1 MRTSMRAAISAI
13 AILSAGSAIPN
24 RAEAMFAG
32 STAVGVAAE
41 SVAPV
46 ENVWWCGWR
55 CHRLHRHAF
64 FFHRFHH
71 RHAFFF
77 HRRFHPGFAFAR
89 PCTWC

>member
-1 MRTSMRAAISAI
+1 MRTIVLAAISAT
-13 AILSAGSAIPN
+13 AILAAGSAIPN

-32 STAVGVAAE
+32 STAVGSAAE
-41 SVAPV
+41 SVAPI

-55 CHRLHRHAF
+55 CHRFHHRHVF

-71 RHAFFF
+71 RHVFF
-77 HRRFHPGFAFAR
+77 HRGFHRGFAFAR

>member
-1 MRTSMRAAISAI
+1 MRTIVPAAISAA
-13 AILSAGSAIPN
+13 AILLAGSAIPN

-32 STAVGVAAE
+32 STAVGLAAE

-55 CHRLHRHAF
+55 CHRFHHRHV

-71 RHAFFF
+71 RHVFFY
-77 HRRFHPGFAFAR
+77 HRFHHRFAR
-89 PCTWC
+89 SCTWC